1 MDIWKSLNGTLD
13 VSVLSANPTAMLYA
27 LQNDGIILNNVKW
40 IDDLTITFQ
49 LRRQDLKKLNHL
61 ADKNG
66 ADVKILRRAGWY
78 WRLVSCRKRPVL
90 IAGLTIIMA
99 LMWYIPSRIFF
110 FRVEGNRQ
118 IPARLILEVVSD
130 CGINFGAS
138 RQQVRSEKVKNALLE
153 AIPQLQWAGIN
164 TAGCVATISV
174 KERQMPIQK
183 TESSGV
189 SSIVA
194 VRDGIIQELTV
205 TRGSTECKVG
215 QSVTEGQVLISG
227 YTDCGLTVRA
237 ERAQGEIYASTSRQE
252 TFIMPLDW
260 QRRGEKQAVSKKYSL
275 IIGKKR
281 INFYKDS
288 GILGTTC
295 DKMST
300 VNYLTLPGGFVLPI
314 ALVREKWIWYETE
327 NCAGAE
333 DREEKILTDFAEAY
347 LDQQMLAG
355 RILDQEYE
363 LTGGDGVLRLR
374 SSYACIE
381 MIGRE
386 QNEEILVDYG
396 KSD

>member
-40 IDDLTITFQ
+40 VDDLTITFQ
-49 LRRQDLKKLNHL
+49 IRRQDLKKLNHL

-66 ADVKILRRAGWY
+66 ADVKIIRRAGWY

-90 IAGLTIIMA
+90 IAGLAIIMA

-110 FRVEGNRQ
+110 FRVEGNQQ
-118 IPARLILEVVSD
+118 IPTRLILEVVSD

-153 AIPQLQWAGIN
+153 AVPQLQWAGIN

-260 QRRGEKQAVSKKYSL
+260 QKRGEKQAVSKKYSM

-288 GILGTTC
+288 GILDREC
-295 DKMST
+295 VKMYEE
-300 VNYLTLPGGFVLPI
+300 NYVTLPGGFQLPI
-314 ALVREKWIWYETE
+314 LLITETSIFYENTVSSVS
-327 NCAGAE
+327 
-333 DREEKILTDFAEAY
+333 TDEGQARIMELADFY
-347 LDQQMLAG
+347 LRGQMVG
-355 RILDQEYE
+355 GSILDRQERFSQSDGL
-363 LTGGDGVLRLR
+363 LTLDGIY
-374 SSYACIE
+374 SCNE

-386 QNEEILVDYG
+386 QIEEIITP
-396 KSD
+396 